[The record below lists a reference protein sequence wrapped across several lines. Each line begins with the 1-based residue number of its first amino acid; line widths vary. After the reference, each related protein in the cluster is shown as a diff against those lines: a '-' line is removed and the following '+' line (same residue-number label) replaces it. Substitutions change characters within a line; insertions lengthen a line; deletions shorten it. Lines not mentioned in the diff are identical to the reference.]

1 LYKTKACSIV
11 GAGFFYL
18 LKQKKLPILWAALFV
33 VNNDVRY
40 KHYCLDIA

>member
-18 LKQKKLPILWAALFV
+18 LGIMVKNSW
-33 VNNDVRY
+33 
-40 KHYCLDIA
+40 